1 MKKLLVANRG
11 EIALRI
17 MRTARQMGIA
27 TVAVHSDADADAPHV
42 QFADEAYLVGP
53 APSNQSYLN
62 VEAVL
67 AACKAS
73 GADAVHPGYGFL
85 SENAEFAERITQ
97 EGITWIGPPASAIRV
112 MGDKLSAKAAAAKFD
127 VPLVPGSEGALAT
140 VEAAQVVADQIG
152 YPVMIKASAGG
163 GGKGMRIV
171 HSSNEVREAFENA
184 TSEALKSFGN
194 GEVFVEKF
202 VTSPRHIEIQVLSD
216 QHGTHLHL
224 FERECSV
231 QRRHQKVV
239 EEAPSAILSD
249 ALRAQMGAAAVK
261 AAQSCGYVGAGTV
274 EFIFDASGAFYF
286 LEMNTRLQVEH
297 PVTEEVTGLDLVAEQ
312 IRIARGEKL
321 PYRQEDLK
329 LNGHAIELRV
339 YAEDVTNNFA
349 PDTGVL
355 EVYRRPTGAG
365 IRVDDGVREGQEVPV
380 YYDPMLAKLIVHAD
394 SREAALQRLQDALA
408 GCQIFGL
415 PSNIG
420 FLEDLVAHP
429 AVQRGDI
436 DTGFLDRNLNEVLKQ
451 PEQLPAWHTIAAA
464 YFSLKAA
471 EHAVSSAHSG
481 DPWSERDFWRQHGH
495 AAFRVA
501 MKHHADY
508 ELFLIR
514 LAGDQLSLSVHDA
527 VFEARIRDA
536 GRDMVSLDLDGRHH
550 TLHCFHYDNALVV
563 HDGRRRSHWQIRI
576 PGSDAGDGANRSDGF
591 IRAPMPGKLAVLKVQ
606 SGQSVQAGD
615 ELAIMESMK
624 MELSIKAPGNGSI
637 TGILAEAGSMLDSDA
652 GIFSWEPAND

>member
-11 EIALRI
+11 EIALRV
-17 MRTARQMGIA
+17 MRTARHMGIHA
-27 TVAVHSDADADAPHV
+27 VAIYSEADADAPHV
-42 QFADEAYLVGP
+42 HFADEAYLVGP
-53 APSNQSYLN
+53 APSAQSYLN

-67 AACKAS
+67 EACRAS

-85 SENAEFAERITQ
+85 SENAAFAERIEA
-97 EGITWIGPPASAIRV
+97 EGITWVGPPPSAIRV
-112 MGDKLSAKAAAAKFD
+112 MGDKLSAKAAAAQFD
-127 VPLVPGSEGALAT
+127 VPLVPGSDGALAT
-140 VEAAQVVADQIG
+140 AEAAQEVADRIG
-152 YPVMIKASAGG
+152 YPLMIKASAGG

-171 HSSNEVREAFENA
+171 HSASEVREAFENA

-216 QHGTHLHL
+216 AHGTHLHL

-239 EEAPSAILSD
+239 EEAPSAILSPE
-249 ALRAQMGAAAVK
+249 LRAQMGEAAVK

-312 IRIARGEKL
+312 IRIARGERL

-380 YYDPMLAKLIVHAD
+380 YYDPMLAKLIAWGPD
-394 SREAALQRLQDALA
+394 RETARQRLLA
-408 GCQIFGL
+408 AIDRYAVVGVKTTLRFGRF
-415 PSNIG
+415 I
-420 FLEDLVAHP
+420 LEHP
-429 AVQRGDI
+429 DFVSGQF
-436 DTGFLDRNLNEVLKQ
+436 DTGFVAKNFT
-451 PEQLPAWHTIAAA
+451 PEQLEPRAEGAEWAAA
-464 YFSLKAA
+464 LAEGYRPAA
-471 EHAVSSAHSG
+471 QEVSSTTSR
-481 DPWSERDFWRQHGH
+481 WNTRF
-495 AAFRVA
+495 
-501 MKHHADY
+501 
-508 ELFLIR
+508 
-514 LAGDQLSLSVHDA
+514 SV
-527 VFEARIRDA
+527 
-536 GRDMVSLDLDGRHH
+536 
-550 TLHCFHYDNALVV
+550 
-563 HDGRRRSHWQIRI
+563 
-576 PGSDAGDGANRSDGF
+576 
-591 IRAPMPGKLAVLKVQ
+591 
-606 SGQSVQAGD
+606 
-615 ELAIMESMK
+615 
-624 MELSIKAPGNGSI
+624 
-637 TGILAEAGSMLDSDA
+637 
-652 GIFSWEPAND
+652 